1 MAFLIPLVCS
11 CFSPPFSPA
20 SSSFCSQSIE
30 GGAFCPGVEALS
42 KSLARG
48 VCFEWASLWC
58 STQWNKASAYE
69 HPSVVDKYLAPEL
82 SSGRVAGL
90 FASPPFPLLQ
100 VSSFGV
106 ISSMDQ
112 PGKWRLIVDL
122 CSPGGA
128 SVNNGINPDEF
139 TLHYMTVDQVFRM
152 VSQFGQGAVM
162 SKFDVEAAIG
172 TLHFHPSY
180 HFLQNSTSKLPSE
193 HCVSPLILLSPEY
206 EMVQQV
212 LR

>member
-1 MAFLIPLVCS
+1 M
-11 CFSPPFSPA
+11 
-20 SSSFCSQSIE
+20 
-30 GGAFCPGVEALS
+30 G
-42 KSLARG
+42 
-48 VCFEWASLWC
+48 
-58 STQWNKASAYE
+58 
-69 HPSVVDKYLAPEL
+69 
-82 SSGRVAGL
+82 
-90 FASPPFPLLQ
+90 
-100 VSSFGV
+100 
-106 ISSMDQ
+106 Q
-112 PGKWRLIVDL
+112 PGKWRLIVNL

-128 SVNNGINPDEF
+128 SVNDGINPDEF

-162 SKFDVEAAIG
+162 SKFDVEAAIE
-172 TLHFHPSY
+172 TLRFHPSY